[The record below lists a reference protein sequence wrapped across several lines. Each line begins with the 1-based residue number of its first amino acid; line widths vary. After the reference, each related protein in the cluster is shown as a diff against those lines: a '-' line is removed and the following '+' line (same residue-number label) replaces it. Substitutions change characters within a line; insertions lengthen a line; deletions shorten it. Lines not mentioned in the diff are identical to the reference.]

1 MAGAPQA
8 TRGLVGKVGGLMYLA
23 NMCAKVLGGLN
34 PGMASCS
41 ERQRRYRSSRT
52 VNCSSGEEHTP
63 RPGNHLGSAVWALL
77 RVGVPIPSLLDGAAM
92 LRPCTGGHL
101 WGDFLFG
108 SSLGRLRCQAC
119 IHVHSRPEKEIS
131 PKVTPSARS
140 EHGSPI

>member
-1 MAGAPQA
+1 
-8 TRGLVGKVGGLMYLA
+8 MYLA

-108 SSLGRLRCQAC
+108 SAVNVNTGLA
-119 IHVHSRPEKEIS
+119 
-131 PKVTPSARS
+131 A
-140 EHGSPI
+140 